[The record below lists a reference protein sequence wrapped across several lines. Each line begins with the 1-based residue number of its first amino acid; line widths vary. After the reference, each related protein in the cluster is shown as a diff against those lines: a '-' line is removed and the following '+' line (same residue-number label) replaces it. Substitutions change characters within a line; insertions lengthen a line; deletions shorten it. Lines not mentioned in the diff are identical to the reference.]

1 MESRTK
7 MVNFRVTEKEYSEL
21 QQAADQ
27 LLDGNLSQLI
37 RNYVLGTHKD
47 YKLLRRFGI
56 IQSVVFFR
64 NLSPSWR
71 RYRAQHLG

>member
-1 MESRTK
+1 MEPRTK
-7 MVNFRVTEKEYSEL
+7 MLTFRVSESEYQDL
-21 QQAADQ
+21 QKSADY
-27 LLDGNLSQLI
+27 LVDGNLSQLI

-56 IQSVVFFR
+56 IQSVMFFR

-71 RYRAQHLG
+71 RFREQQQG

>member
-1 MESRTK
+1 MLA
-7 MVNFRVTEKEYSEL
+7 FRVSESEYREL
-21 QQAADQ
+21 QQSADY
-27 LLDGNLSQLI
+27 LVDGNLSQLI

-56 IQSVVFFR
+56 IQTVMFFR

-71 RYRAQHLG
+71 RYREQQQG